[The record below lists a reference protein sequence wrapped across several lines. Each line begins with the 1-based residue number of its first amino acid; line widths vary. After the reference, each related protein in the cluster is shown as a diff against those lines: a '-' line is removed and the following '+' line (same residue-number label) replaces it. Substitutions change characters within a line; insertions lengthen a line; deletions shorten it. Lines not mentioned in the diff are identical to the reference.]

1 VATQYAIQGSTARE
15 IAASAEKAVAEG
27 LLRPGG
33 SLPPVRVLAEA
44 LGVSPGTVA
53 AAYRELRGRGV
64 VVTRG
69 RGGTVVA
76 PSAAVAASRRPPR
89 VPEGLRN
96 LAGGHPDPA
105 FLPELL
111 PPRSLSPYAQSHRR
125 TPRMPE
131 LEEAARAWFRRD
143 GVPAEHVTFAHGA
156 LDGIAR
162 MLSVELRAGDAVA
175 VEDPGFHHLLDLV
188 QALGLRALAVPVDG
202 EGMRPDGLRAAL
214 RAGARAVVL
223 FPRAQNP
230 YGARLSP
237 ERRGALLEVLAGAP
251 EVLVVEDDGCADIA
265 GGPLV
270 SVLTGA
276 ADGAYAPARWA
287 HVRTV
292 SKSLGPD
299 LRWTAMAGDAGTLAR
314 HDARLLLTSGWISHV
329 LQETVLRLMADP
341 ATGVL
346 LAGAAA
352 AYDERRRAL
361 VEALAGHGVPAHG
374 RSGLNVWVPV
384 RDESA
389 VVNGLRSFGWW
400 VAAGARFRIAAG
412 PGVRITT
419 AELRPEEAVRLAD
432 DFAAV
437 LVDSP
442 GTYGD

>member
-1 VATQYAIQGSTARE
+1 
-15 IAASAEKAVAEG
+15 
-27 LLRPGG
+27 
-33 SLPPVRVLAEA
+33 
-44 LGVSPGTVA
+44 
-53 AAYRELRGRGV
+53 
-64 VVTRG
+64 
-69 RGGTVVA
+69 
-76 PSAAVAASRRPPR
+76 
-89 VPEGLRN
+89 
-96 LAGGHPDPA
+96 
-105 FLPELL
+105 
-111 PPRSLSPYAQSHRR
+111 
-125 TPRMPE
+125 
-131 LEEAARAWFRRD
+131 
-143 GVPAEHVTFAHGA
+143 
-156 LDGIAR
+156 
-162 MLSVELRAGDAVA
+162 
-175 VEDPGFHHLLDLV
+175 
-188 QALGLRALAVPVDG
+188 
-202 EGMRPDGLRAAL
+202 
-214 RAGARAVVL
+214 
-223 FPRAQNP
+223 
-230 YGARLSP
+230 
-237 ERRGALLEVLAGAP
+237 
-251 EVLVVEDDGCADIA
+251 
-265 GGPLV
+265 
-270 SVLTGA
+270 
-276 ADGAYAPARWA
+276 
-287 HVRTV
+287 
-292 SKSLGPD
+292 
-299 LRWTAMAGDAGTLAR
+299 MAGDAGTLAR